1 MIQKAHDDK
10 AKRNGR
16 WGEKTNKQKK
26 NILPAPQSSIYCLS
40 EAVLWDSGVVQLY
53 AVASQAVY
61 CLIFISSLLQDYF
74 PYVCFLLG
82 FLFIHL
88 MELRLIQWMK
98 QNNVAFWSS
107 GQSKVFTN
115 RNIGLAL
122 RPEFESKLIQ
132 L

>member
-1 MIQKAHDDK
+1 MMTKQREMGDEGK
-10 AKRNGR
+10 
-16 WGEKTNKQKK
+16 KTNKQKK

-40 EAVLWDSGVVQLY
+40 EAVLWDSCVVQLY

-88 MELRLIQWMK
+88 MELRLIQ
-98 QNNVAFWSS
+98 
-107 GQSKVFTN
+107 
-115 RNIGLAL
+115 
-122 RPEFESKLIQ
+122 
-132 L
+132 

>member
-16 WGEKTNKQKK
+16 WGEKTNKQTK
-26 NILPAPQSSIYCLS
+26 NILPAPQSSLYCLS

-53 AVASQAVY
+53 AVASQVVY
-61 CLIFISSLLQDYF
+61 SLIFVYFLPPSRLFSLCL
-74 PYVCFLLG
+74 FLV
-82 FLFIHL
+82 IHL
-88 MELRLIQWMK
+88 MELRWIQWMK